1 MAEMKGA
8 PLLLKVDASE
18 LLIQVGDLVKLL
30 ELPASSFQGIPE
42 HFIDLVFN
50 RIRSLI
56 DNIAFT
62 DFAATISA
70 SNVDEIILKVKII
83 GPLEEFAT
91 AVRTRNFESLIFLH
105 KEDLSSVG
113 ENKD

>member
-1 MAEMKGA
+1 MKQENGA

-18 LLIQVGDLVKLL
+18 MFNQVRDLLILL
-30 ELPASSFQGIPE
+30 ELPTSSFQGVPE
-42 HFIDLVFN
+42 HVIDLAFN
-50 RIRSLI
+50 RVRSLI

-62 DFAATISA
+62 DFSTTISA
-70 SNVDEIILKVKII
+70 SDIDEIILKIKII

-91 AVRTRNFESLIFLH
+91 AIRTRNFESLIFLH
-105 KEDLSSVG
+105 ENVLPSVG